1 MRQIAAFSLHPNDAC
16 PIVVLP
22 EPKEAGNMQK
32 QVDLELHRLDQILW
46 RARKRLEW
54 MNRSVLDAAALK
66 AAKDFATRRVKTL
79 PFIRA
84 SREALIPSFGAQ
96 RSSQSEIR
104 YRIPHLIR
112 EQQSHRVATSRPA
125 ISRPRR

>member
-1 MRQIAAFSLHPNDAC
+1 MRQITAFRLHPNDAC

-32 QVDLELHRLDQILW
+32 QADLELHRLDQILW

-84 SREALIPSFGAQ
+84 SREAHDSVVRCSTGFT
-96 RSSQSEIR
+96 IR
-104 YRIPHLIR
+104 DPLPHPTPH
-112 EQQSHRVATSRPA
+112 S
-125 ISRPRR
+125 